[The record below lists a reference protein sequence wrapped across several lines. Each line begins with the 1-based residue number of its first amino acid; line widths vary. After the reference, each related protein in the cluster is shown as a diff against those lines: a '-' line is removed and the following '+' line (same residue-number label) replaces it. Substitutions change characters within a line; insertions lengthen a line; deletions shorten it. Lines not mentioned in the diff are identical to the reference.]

1 MNNPL
6 FMALLAAALMGGQ
19 VLAEEYKLS
28 DYIGSDT
35 PLTLSQGDI
44 VHVDTDRPIHS
55 LQFNDNEK
63 ATILYEMATPL
74 VYQNS
79 IDISRGTSCDI
90 RATQDVT
97 QTWLNVLSRHYGEV
111 ILFDYSDSAAEGF
124 PCDKLPSFFGAKTGD
139 TLTITGGE
147 ISATVTFKGLVYSAL
162 ELREN
167 EIGYIIT
174 ALDYGFEKAQVLSVV
189 SGSQGFTVNPVSA
202 IPEPGTATL
211 SLLAIA
217 GLAAH
222 RRRK

>member
-6 FMALLAAALMGGQ
+6 FMSLLAAALMSGQ

-28 DYIGSDT
+28 DFIGSET
-35 PLTLSQGDI
+35 ALTLSQGDI

-55 LQFNDNEK
+55 LLFNDNEK

-74 VYQNS
+74 VYRNS

-90 RATQDVT
+90 QATQAVT
-97 QTWLNVLSRHYGEV
+97 QTWLNVLSRHYGEI
-111 ILFDYSDSAAEGF
+111 ILFDYSDAAAEGF
-124 PCDKLPSFFGAKTGD
+124 ASDKLPSFFGAKAGD
-139 TLTITGGE
+139 TLTITGKE
-147 ISATVTFKGLVYSAL
+147 NTATITFKGLVYSAL
-162 ELREN
+162 ELQEN

-189 SGSQGFTVNPVSA
+189 SGSRGFTLSPVA
-202 IPEPGTATL
+202 PNPEPATATL
-211 SLLAIA
+211 TLLALA

-222 RRRK
+222 RRRR